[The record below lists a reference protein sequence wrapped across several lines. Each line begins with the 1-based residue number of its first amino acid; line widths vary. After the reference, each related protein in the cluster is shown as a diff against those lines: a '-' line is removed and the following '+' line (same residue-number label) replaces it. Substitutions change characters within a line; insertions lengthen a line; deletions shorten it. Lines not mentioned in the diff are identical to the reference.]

1 MICTYSM
8 LLICTN
14 MNLGKCVCCA
24 NTSRWFTVNSQLNGP
39 VLWNGTT
46 MWMCLKKFVFGTNVL
61 VVVMVVVVFFFCL
74 HYRGHKR
81 DSLQVCVC
89 SRLIRLF
96 QVAAHNCIQIYGSIE
111 AFIFNNIFSFF
122 FFGKEAWKRNQTKKK
137 KPANQQSGNN
147 D

>member
-61 VVVMVVVVFFFCL
+61 VVVMVVVVFFFAYIIVGIKEIHFKCVSAHGSSDCFKLL
-74 HYRGHKR
+74 HIIVYKYTVRLKR
-81 DSLQVCVC
+81 S
-89 SRLIRLF
+89 F
-96 QVAAHNCIQIYGSIE
+96 SI
-111 AFIFNNIFSFF
+111 IFFLSF